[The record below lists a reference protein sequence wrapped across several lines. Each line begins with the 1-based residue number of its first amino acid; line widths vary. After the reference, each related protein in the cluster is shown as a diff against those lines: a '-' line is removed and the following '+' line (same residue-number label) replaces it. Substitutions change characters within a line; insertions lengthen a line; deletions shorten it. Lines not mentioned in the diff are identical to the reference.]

1 MVKGI
6 VNAFDR
12 MEFCL
17 VISLTMDGTWPP
29 IIATGYVLLLS

>member
-6 VNAFDR
+6 VNAFDQ

-17 VISLTMDGTWPP
+17 VIHLTNTSVDAKRAVKQQP
-29 IIATGYVLLLS
+29 L